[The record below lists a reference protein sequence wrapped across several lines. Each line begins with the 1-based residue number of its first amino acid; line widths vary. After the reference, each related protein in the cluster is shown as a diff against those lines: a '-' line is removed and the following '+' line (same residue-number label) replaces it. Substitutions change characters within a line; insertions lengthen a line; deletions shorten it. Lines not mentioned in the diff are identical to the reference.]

1 MAITDTPVLN
11 RLEIGR
17 FWKFERLLMPFGN
30 QVAVRADNFR
40 TPCQGCPLGWLNLKR
55 TPELAKTGVR
65 SVRRLE
71 IDIFSVRPKMSFS
84 GVLRSEMEQGTSRRV
99 LEGILCD
106 ILTGHP
112 GKNALSLRPDGVR
125 KKSRFYGSCLNRPPY
140 KSRT

>member
-17 FWKFERLLMPFGN
+17 FWKFKRLSMPFGN
-30 QVAVRADNFR
+30 QLAVRADNFR
-40 TPCQGCPLGWLNLKR
+40 TPCPGCLLGWLNLKR
-55 TPELAKTGVR
+55 TAELAKTGVR
-65 SVRRLE
+65 SVRRLK
-71 IDIFSVRPKMSFS
+71 IDIFSVRRKMSFS

-99 LEGILCD
+99 LEGTLCV

-112 GKNALSLRPDGVR
+112 GKNAFSLRPDGVR
-125 KKSRFYGSCLNRPPY
+125 KKSRCYGSCLNRPPY